1 MAFADFQQLV
11 TDLVPDQAAN
21 VAPDVQRRAIE
32 EAALRYGADVPRVL
46 KEDVVWLQH
55 GVFGPVPASWVDEAI
70 VRSAEYPV
78 GQHPESLLFVDA
90 YRDLIGTW
98 GLESV
103 RSLPEGA
110 VVRVKFSLPHILE
123 GDTNTIPALHRW
135 PVAQYAAHLL
145 CQQLATRFSAERESA
160 IGADV
165 SRTESKAS
173 MYARRAKEYRAGYY
187 AGIGVVDPL
196 TQAEHGSALTPA
208 AAVASWP
215 GRRRLFRRGAPF
227 L

>member
-21 VAPDVQRRAIE
+21 VTPDVQRRAIE
-32 EAALRYGADVPRVL
+32 EAAVRYGADVPRVL
-46 KEDVVWLQH
+46 TEEVVWPQQ
-55 GVFGPVPASWVDEAI
+55 GVFGPVPASWTDQAV

-78 GQHPESLLFVDA
+78 GQHPASILFVDA

-98 GLESV
+98 GMESV
-103 RSLPEGA
+103 RTLPEGA
-110 VVRVKFSLPHILE
+110 VVRVQFNLPHVL
-123 GDTNTIPALHRW
+123 DDDSDTIPVLHRW

-165 SRTESKAS
+165 SRTESRAS

-196 TQAEHGSALTPA
+196 SQAELGSALTPA
-208 AAVASWP
+208 AAVTSWP
-215 GRRRLFRRGAPF
+215 GRTRLFRRGAPF

>member
-1 MAFADFQQLV
+1 VAFADFQQLV
-11 TDLVPDQAAN
+11 TDLVPDQASN

-32 EAALRYGADVPRVL
+32 EAALRYGADVPRAL
-46 KEDVVWLQH
+46 TEDVVWLQH
-55 GVFGPVPASWVDEAI
+55 GVFGPVPAGWADEAI

-78 GQHPESLLFVDA
+78 GQHPASLLFVDA

-123 GDTNTIPALHRW
+123 GDTDTIPALHRW

-196 TQAEHGSALTPA
+196 TQAENGSALTPA

-215 GRRRLFRRGAPF
+215 GRRRLFRRGEPF